1 MKGQKKISIFPRQ
14 HGMKGKKKTIFHLF
28 NEREKNL
35 RNEIDIVSC
44 LVVYSRVQKHG
55 IFRRVIKFIFF
66 KER

>member
-1 MKGQKKISIFPRQ
+1 MKGQKKNFYISSPTWNERE
-14 HGMKGKKKTIFHLF
+14 KKTIFHLF